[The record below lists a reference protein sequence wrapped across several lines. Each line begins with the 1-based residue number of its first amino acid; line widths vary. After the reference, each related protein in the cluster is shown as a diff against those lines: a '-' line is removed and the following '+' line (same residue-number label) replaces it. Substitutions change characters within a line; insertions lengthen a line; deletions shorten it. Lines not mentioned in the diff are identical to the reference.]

1 MTPEKSKQLFGK
13 IMAVINHALVTA
25 NSNSPLEEDVVLN
38 IANWEEMN
46 PEIRATISHFLEA
59 GYIEACQPI
68 AWYKNGK
75 KAIILNISGDN
86 VLRLNVLAPDPADT
100 GTLESYTLG
109 SNDNLTF
116 NSNELIDCLKEH
128 ATNNVIFFKR

>member
-1 MTPEKSKQLFGK
+1 MAPEKSKQLFGK

-25 NSNSPLEEDVVLN
+25 NSNSPLQEDVVLN
-38 IANWEEMN
+38 IANWEEMS
-46 PEIRATISHFLEA
+46 PETCATINHYLTK
-59 GYIEACQPI
+59 GYIEVCQPI

-75 KAIILNISGDN
+75 KAIILNISGDSI
-86 VLRLNVLAPDPADT
+86 LRLNVLEPDPAAT
-100 GTLESYTLG
+100 GCLESYSLG

-116 NSNELIDCLKEH
+116 DLNDLIDCLKEH

>member
-1 MTPEKSKQLFGK
+1 MTPAKSKQLFGK

-25 NSNSPLEEDVVLN
+25 NSNSPLKEDVVLN

-46 PEIRATISHFLEA
+46 PEIRATIRNFFEA
-59 GYIEACQPI
+59 GYIEFCQPI

-75 KAIILNISGDN
+75 KAIILSISSDN
-86 VLRLNVLAPDPADT
+86 VLQLNVLEPDPAAT
-100 GTLESYTLG
+100 GCLEAYTLG

-116 NSNELIDCLKEH
+116 NSNELIACLKEH